1 MTAKLGSAITNKVMQ
16 RISGPAGLKAA
27 LGTLAMPGSA
37 AAAVLGTAQVRAQN
51 VAADLAERSGSAQ
64 YPAINVYCE
73 KISNTLTEKF
83 RRFSGSVQM
92 AMELRHSQDRLEG
105 LEDALEMYADAATGF
120 LHEARGDWGEGMF
133 FDGRYQVSFG
143 AVKHGGKN
151 FIQTAKVTF
160 EIGVSKS

>member
-64 YPAINVYCE
+64 YPAINA
-73 KISNTLTEKF
+73 TLQRIQPKHAEDEEYFRAEYADTLQELPDLKF
-83 RRFSGSVQM
+83 IVDIVDADDRRRF
-92 AMELRHSQDRLEG
+92 
-105 LEDALEMYADAATGF
+105 
-120 LHEARGDWGEGMF
+120 
-133 FDGRYQVSFG
+133 G
-143 AVKHGGKN
+143 A
-151 FIQTAKVTF
+151 
-160 EIGVSKS
+160 